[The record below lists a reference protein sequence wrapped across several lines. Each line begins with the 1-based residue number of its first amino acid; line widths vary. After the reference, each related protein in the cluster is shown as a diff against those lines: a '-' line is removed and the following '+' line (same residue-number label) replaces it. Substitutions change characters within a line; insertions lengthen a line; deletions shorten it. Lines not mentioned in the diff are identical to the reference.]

1 MCERFG
7 CRIVIICGGF
17 ICIVGFL
24 LLLLVISFFL
34 LYLIYGLMFG
44 FGISLC
50 YFFIILVF
58 FKYFKKWIVVV
69 NGLVMVGS
77 GVGIVVI
84 GLVV

>member
-24 LLLLVISFFL
+24 FLLLVISLFL
-34 LYLIYGLMFG
+34 LYLIYGFMFG
-44 FGISLC
+44 VGMSFC
-50 YFFIILVF
+50 YFFIIIVF
-58 FKYFKKWIVVV
+58 FKYFKCWIVVV
-69 NGLVMVGS
+69 NGLVIVGS
-77 GVGIVVI
+77 GVGMLVI